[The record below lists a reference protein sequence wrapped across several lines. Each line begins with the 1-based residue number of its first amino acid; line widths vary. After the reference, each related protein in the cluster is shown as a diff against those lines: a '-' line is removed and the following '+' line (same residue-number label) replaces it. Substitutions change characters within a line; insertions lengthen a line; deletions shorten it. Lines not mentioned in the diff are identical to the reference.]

1 MKRETLLQ
9 KLIITFTII
18 LTIVLVSLAWIL
30 SMWFR
35 ITYFAEKRTQ
45 FQQDGE
51 YISKAIKTYNSEK
64 SDIEFGKLQAIVD
77 MSSVGTDADIII
89 SDKLDYIYVYSTIED
104 NKAIEDKPQISEKDR
119 KLLINGQ
126 SLEYINKRYTYIYPI
141 IENDEFEGYVI
152 MTTPLSIISK
162 QLHRIYLIVWISALG
177 AMIFASVVLS
187 LVSKKILINPLA
199 QINNVAKKF
208 ANGEVNRRVNI
219 ESKDEIGELANSFN
233 IMAESLEKVENNRR
247 DFISNVSHEL
257 RSPIT
262 SIKGFIAGIIDEVI
276 PKDKEGYYL
285 DRVYSEI
292 KRLTRLIN
300 DLLDLST
307 IESGK
312 LKFNM
317 KKININELIRLC
329 IINNEQNIKEKEITL
344 KIELQYE
351 NCYVTSDEDKTM
363 QVITNLLDNAIK
375 YCGDNGIIRIS
386 TYHKGAKVFVQ
397 IYNNGPKIGD
407 EEIRHIWD
415 RFYKSDKSRTNK
427 VSTGLGLPIV
437 RMMLMQQGEEV
448 WVKNNSDIGV
458 TFTFSLTKYKNSK
471 NR

>member
-162 QLHRIYLIVWISALG
+162 QLHRIYLIIWMSA
-177 AMIFASVVLS
+177 FSS
-187 LVSKKILINPLA
+187 LKPECCKKPL
-199 QINNVAKKF
+199 
-208 ANGEVNRRVNI
+208 
-219 ESKDEIGELANSFN
+219 EI
-233 IMAESLEKVENNRR
+233 
-247 DFISNVSHEL
+247 
-257 RSPIT
+257 
-262 SIKGFIAGIIDEVI
+262 
-276 PKDKEGYYL
+276 
-285 DRVYSEI
+285 
-292 KRLTRLIN
+292 
-300 DLLDLST
+300 
-307 IESGK
+307 
-312 LKFNM
+312 
-317 KKININELIRLC
+317 IRL
-329 IINNEQNIKEKEITL
+329 
-344 KIELQYE
+344 
-351 NCYVTSDEDKTM
+351 S
-363 QVITNLLDNAIK
+363 
-375 YCGDNGIIRIS
+375 
-386 TYHKGAKVFVQ
+386 
-397 IYNNGPKIGD
+397 
-407 EEIRHIWD
+407 
-415 RFYKSDKSRTNK
+415 
-427 VSTGLGLPIV
+427 
-437 RMMLMQQGEEV
+437 
-448 WVKNNSDIGV
+448 
-458 TFTFSLTKYKNSK
+458 
-471 NR
+471 